1 MSTKARKWIIVSGIV
16 VLCLFV
22 VVLILAKLSGQFL
35 KARVE
40 KSLGDNVTASAVSIS
55 WGKVT
60 VEDLTFL
67 RDGQIVGKI
76 KAVDIKA
83 DFMSILRNKLSIS
96 KVEVDQPYFKLLI
109 DNKGNV
115 LLPIAMPEEKMG
127 KGKEERKKKEI
138 QEVPTTKESMPVE
151 VKTLIV
157 KEGKVDFEDRS
168 MARPVLLTFVDVRV
182 DVHHITYPFVNQWTD
197 YEVSSQL
204 AGGSQKGS
212 IKATGKTNFLNE
224 ETKVKT
230 VLKNIDLA
238 LLRPYIEKK
247 GDAGIERGFINMN
260 MDAGVVKKHIKAP
273 GVMTIRDLQLSSSG
287 GVSGTFLGVPRSMA
301 LSFLKNNNNEIS
313 LNFVLEGDLNN
324 PRFNIRENLA
334 TRLSVGMANKLGV
347 SVTGAGETVAGGS
360 SKVIEGTTKTLKGLF
375 KR

>member
-1 MSTKARKWIIVSGIV
+1 MSAKTRKWIIVSGV
-16 VLCLFV
+16 VALCLLA
-22 VVLILAKLSGQFL
+22 VVLILSKLSGQFL
-35 KARVE
+35 KIQVE
-40 KSLGDNVTASAVSIS
+40 KTLGKNVKAAAVSIS

-67 RDGQIVGKI
+67 RDGQTVGKV
-76 KAVDIKA
+76 KAINIKA
-83 DFMSILRNKLSIS
+83 DFMSILKKKLSIS
-96 KVEVDQPYFKLLI
+96 KVEVDEPYFKLLI
-109 DNKGNV
+109 DNKGNL

-127 KGKEERKKKEI
+127 KEKERGKKKEI

-157 KEGKVDFEDRS
+157 QGGKIDFEDRS
-168 MARPVLLTFVDVRV
+168 MARPVLLTFEDVRI
-182 DVHHITYPFVNQWTD
+182 DVKNIVYPFVNQWAD

-212 IKATGKTNFLNE
+212 INATGKTNFMNE

-230 VLKNIDLA
+230 VMKNIDLA

-273 GVMTIRDLQLSSSG
+273 GAMAIRDLQLSSSG

-313 LNFVLEGDLNN
+313 LNFVLEGNLNN

-334 TRLSVGMANKLGV
+334 TRLSVGIANKLGV
-347 SVTGAGETVAGGS
+347 SVTGAGETVAGGGG
-360 SKVIEGTTKTLKGLF
+360 KVIEGTTKTLKGLF

>member
-35 KARVE
+35 KAQVE

-247 GDAGIERGFINMN
+247 GDARIERGFINMN
-260 MDAGVVKKHIKAP
+260 MDAGIVKKHIKAP
-273 GVMTIRDLQLSSSG
+273 GTMAIRDLQLSSSG

-334 TRLSVGMANKLGV
+334 KRLSVGLANKLGV
-347 SVTGAGETVAGGS
+347 SVTGTGETVAGGS